1 MKYKE
6 DLRIV
11 RTRKHLSTT
20 IINMM
25 QAQSLDKISVI
36 DICKEA
42 CVNRATFYAHYED
55 KYHLLSYALEELKD
69 DIYSSINKELT
80 AENPMDTILEIACA
94 TFDFVKDNKGKI
106 SALLT
111 HNRNEKVIQTIKDS
125 LSRTVKQYIQK
136 CHTTYPSGVPLTYSG
151 LWKTSWSCPLTTKSI
166 PLTFLKV
173 GKTPR
178 RNSQPLA
185 ETTSPI
191 TRIFICASV
200 N

>member
-25 QAQSLDKISVI
+25 QSQSLDKISVI

-80 AENPMDTILEIACA
+80 AENPMDTILEIAHS

-106 SALLT
+106 SAMLT
-111 HNRNEKVIQTIKDS
+111 NNRNEKVIQTIKDS

-136 CHTTYPSGVPLTYSG
+136 CHTTYPSGVPLTLMSVAYAG
-151 LWKTSWSCPLTTKSI
+151 ALIDMCLWYLDNPDKFSEEEMHE
-166 PLTFLKV
+166 FLKALF
-173 GKTPR
+173 GYALKDK
-178 RNSQPLA
+178 NA
-185 ETTSPI
+185 E
-191 TRIFICASV
+191 
-200 N
+200 

>member
-106 SALLT
+106 SAMLT
-111 HNRNEKVIQTIKDS
+111 HNRNEKVLQTIKDS

-136 CHTTYPSGVPLTYSG
+136 CHTTYPSGVPLTLTSVAYAGALIDMCMWYLDNPDKFSEEEMYS
-151 LWKTSWSCPLTTKSI
+151 
-166 PLTFLKV
+166 FLKALF
-173 GKTPR
+173 GYALKEKD
-178 RNSQPLA
+178 A
-185 ETTSPI
+185 E
-191 TRIFICASV
+191 
-200 N
+200 

>member
-25 QAQSLDKISVI
+25 QSQSLDKISVI

-80 AENPMDTILEIACA
+80 AENPMDTILEIAHS

-106 SALLT
+106 SAMLT
-111 HNRNEKVIQTIKDS
+111 NNRNEKVIQTIKDS

-136 CHTTYPSGVPLTYSG
+136 CHTTYPSGVPLTLTSVAYAG
-151 LWKTSWSCPLTTKSI
+151 ALIDMCLWYLDNPDKFSEEEMHD
-166 PLTFLKV
+166 FLKSLF
-173 GKTPR
+173 GYALEDK
-178 RNSQPLA
+178 SA
-185 ETTSPI
+185 E
-191 TRIFICASV
+191 
-200 N
+200 